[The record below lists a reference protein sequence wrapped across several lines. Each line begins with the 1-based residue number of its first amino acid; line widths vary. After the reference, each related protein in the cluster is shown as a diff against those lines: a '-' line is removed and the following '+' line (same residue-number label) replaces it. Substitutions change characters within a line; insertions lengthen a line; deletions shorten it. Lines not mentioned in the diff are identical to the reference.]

1 MMELGIAFAPFLA
14 FLLWRYARRVIAT
27 MPGENDHPNI

>member
-1 MMELGIAFAPFLA
+1 LA

-27 MPGENDHPNI
+27 MPGENDHSNI